1 MEEYLQG
8 KRGEEKIFVDNT
20 GKVLSTISKKNS
32 AAGNDVYL
40 TIDSKL
46 QKAVYTM
53 LEKRIAAIL
62 LSEIVNYDVD
72 EDAQTDDD
80 LHYISV
86 KKVYSQLVTNNVVSL
101 KSLSRK
107 NATANEKS
115 LNVKYKKAVDEAAVS
130 YTHLDVYKR
139 QKESRHD
146 IIQAIEFGNPDC
158 VIAFCKGIQAAA
170 PVDSYL
176 TPEPWDMPG
185 YDAPV
190 IMAAGAFVSGSS
202 IELSADGP
210 MKPPYACLLYTS
222 RCV

>member
-1 MEEYLQG
+1 M
-8 KRGEEKIFVDNT
+8 DNT

-86 KKVYSQLVTNNVVSL
+86 KKFIPNWLPIT
-101 KSLSRK
+101 
-107 NATANEKS
+107 
-115 LNVKYKKAVDEAAVS
+115 
-130 YTHLDVYKR
+130 
-139 QKESRHD
+139 
-146 IIQAIEFGNPDC
+146 
-158 VIAFCKGIQAAA
+158 
-170 PVDSYL
+170 
-176 TPEPWDMPG
+176 
-185 YDAPV
+185 
-190 IMAAGAFVSGSS
+190 
-202 IELSADGP
+202 
-210 MKPPYACLLYTS
+210 
-222 RCV
+222 